1 MKETSPTIFAIKRY
15 AIHDGPNIRTTVFF
29 KGCPLSCSWC
39 HNPEG
44 LSPAIEM
51 ISDFSKCIGCRECIS
66 SCQFEALTL
75 ENKVISKQEELC
87 TKCYECLEICPA
99 LVFETTGYTTSVQEL
114 VNEIKKDIPFFDQS
128 GGGVT
133 FSGGEPL
140 MQASA
145 LINLLKECGKLSI
158 HRTVDT
164 SGFAPTSIILE
175 VAEHTD
181 LFLIDLKLMDDTAH
195 EKYTGVSNELILKN
209 IRTLAENKAKITIR
223 IPLIPGINDHE
234 ENIKSTAIF
243 VSSLPSDITVE
254 VLPYHSIASSKYNK
268 LHMNYPGKDIPP
280 SSKNDLQHTIAL
292 LNQYG
297 LLAQKG

>member
-1 MKETSPTIFAIKRY
+1 MKDILPTVFAIKRY

-29 KGCPLSCSWC
+29 KGCPLSCWWC

-44 LSPAIEM
+44 ISPTIEM
-51 ISDFSKCIGCRECIS
+51 TSDFSKCIGCRECIS
-66 SCQFEALTL
+66 ACQFEALTL
-75 ENKVISKQEELC
+75 ENKIISKQEELC
-87 TKCYECLEICPA
+87 TSCYECLEICPA
-99 LVFETTGYTTSVQEL
+99 LVFETTGYTTSTQEL
-114 VNEIKKDIPFFDQS
+114 VEEIKKDIPFFDQS

-133 FSGGEPL
+133 VSGGEPL
-140 MQASA
+140 MQAQA

-164 SGFAPTSIILE
+164 SGFALTPTVLE

-181 LFLIDLKLMDDTAH
+181 LFLIDLKLMDNTAH
-195 EKYTGVSNELILKN
+195 EKYIGVSNELILKN
-209 IRTLAENKAKITIR
+209 IRALAEKKAQMIIR
-223 IPLIPGINDHE
+223 IPLIPGINDHK
-234 ENIKSTAIF
+234 ENIKSTAVFIN
-243 VSSLPSDITVE
+243 SLPTEIAVE

-280 SSKNDLQHTIAL
+280 SSKDDLQHTITL

-297 LLAQKG
+297 LTAQKG

>member
-1 MKETSPTIFAIKRY
+1 MKEIYPTVFAINRY

-29 KGCPLSCSWC
+29 KGCPLSCWWC

-66 SCQFEALTL
+66 ACQFEALTL
-75 ENKVISKQEELC
+75 ENKTISKQEELC
-87 TKCYECLEICPA
+87 TNCYECLEICPA
-99 LVFETTGYTTSVQEL
+99 LVFETTGYTASTQEL
-114 VNEIKKDIPFFDQS
+114 VEEIKKDIPFFDQS
-128 GGGVT
+128 GGGIT

-140 MQASA
+140 LQAQA

-164 SGFAPTSIILE
+164 SGFAATSTILN
-175 VAEHTD
+175 VAEQTD
-181 LFLIDLKLMDDTAH
+181 LFLIDLKLMDSTAH
-195 EKYTGVSNELILKN
+195 KKHTGVTNELILKN
-209 IRTLAENKAKITIR
+209 IRALAEINSKIIIR

-243 VSSLPSDITVE
+243 VSSLPGDIAVE

-268 LHMNYPGKDIPP
+268 LQMNYPGKNIPP
-280 SSKNDLQHTIAL
+280 SSKDDLQHTIAL
-292 LNQYG
+292 LNQYW
-297 LLAQKG
+297 LSAQKG